1 MSDTKKV
8 LFIDRDGTLIEE
20 PADQQIDSLEK
31 LRLVAG
37 VIPALLRLEDAG
49 YLLVLVSNQDG
60 RGTPS
65 FPEESFL
72 KPHDFLIALLNSQ
85 GIRFAAEFICPHF
98 AHDSCECRKPKLG
111 LLKEFLKTTVIDLR
125 HSYVIGD
132 RDTDIEL
139 GKNLGVQG
147 IRLLSPPP
155 FDGGGLGRGCQAQDT
170 TIPTFPRR
178 TGEGVQTLT
187 WAEIATLLTQQKR
200 IARIERKTK
209 ETSIVVDVNLDQ
221 EGPIHIETGLGF
233 FDHMIEQIAK
243 HGGFALHLTCKGDL
257 QIDEH
262 HTVED
267 CAIALG
273 AALKQ
278 ALGDKRGI
286 ARFGF
291 LLPMDETLVQIAIDL
306 SGRGYF
312 VFEGKFN
319 REHVGQL
326 PTELVPHFFR
336 SLAESLGAAINIKVT
351 GENTHHMVEACFKGV
366 GRTFRQAFRIEGT
379 ELPSSKGVL

>member
-1 MSDTKKV
+1 MSAPKKV

-20 PADQQIDSLEK
+20 PADQQIDTLEK

-37 VIPALLRLEDAG
+37 VIPALLRLQGAG
-49 YLLVLVSNQDG
+49 YRLVMVSNQDG

-65 FPEESFL
+65 FPEASFR
-72 KPHDFLIALLNSQ
+72 KPHDALTVMLNSQ
-85 GIRFAAEFICPHF
+85 GIHFDAEFICPHLPQDNC
-98 AHDSCECRKPKLG
+98 ACRKPKLG
-111 LLKEFLKTTVIDLR
+111 MLTEFLKTTAIDLQR
-125 HSYVIGD
+125 SYVIGD
-132 RDTDIEL
+132 RETDLQLAI
-139 GKNLGVQG
+139 NLGIGG
-147 IRLLSPPP
+147 IRLQTDKTP
-155 FDGGGLGRGCQAQDT
+155 
-170 TIPTFPRR
+170 
-178 TGEGVQTLT
+178 GET
-187 WAEIATLLTQQKR
+187 WEI
-200 IARIERKTK
+200 IANRLCASNRSAHVMRKTK
-209 ETSIVVDVNLDQ
+209 ETDIVVDVNLDS
-221 EGPIHIETGLGF
+221 EGPIHIETGVGF

-243 HGGFALHLTCKGDL
+243 HGGFALNLKCKGDL

-273 AALKQ
+273 TALKQ

-291 LLPMDETLVQIAIDL
+291 LLPMDEALAQIAVDL

-312 VFEGKFN
+312 VFAGKFN

-336 SLAESLGAAINIKVT
+336 SLAESLGAAINIQVT
-351 GENTHHMVEACFKGV
+351 GENTHHMVEACFKGL